1 MDKKEKMEQLIKL
14 INEASDAY
22 YNSGEEIMSNFEYDK
37 LYDELES
44 LEDNTGVV
52 LPNSPTLRAGTDADS
67 GIAKIIHEYPAL
79 SLAKTKDVSLFS
91 KTFLVRD
98 KKAVVMWKE
107 DGGTIVATYDNG
119 VLSSLATRGNGIVGN
134 DITHNAK
141 YIHGLP
147 LTLPF
152 STHFVVRGEA
162 LMSYVEFERVN
173 AALPP
178 DVIPYKNPRNLAN
191 STVNLTAEKE
201 MENREIWFHA
211 FKLVHFETG
220 YAEPRTFFNDMEFL
234 KSLGFSTTE
243 HILCDAD
250 DLEDEIQKM
259 SDRVSD
265 YPFPVDGLVVAAND
279 VKYAE
284 AQPGTGH
291 NPNKL
296 VGFALKWEDETI
308 ETTLRKIEW
317 SPSRTGLLNP
327 VAVFDPVELEGTTVS
342 RASVHNVSIIRKLRI
357 RPGDTVSVYKAN
369 KIIPQ
374 IATNLSA
381 GKVLDDAE
389 ALPVECPCCHGK
401 VTAKVEGGVKTDVEV
416 AICENPDCTAKHIGK
431 YTHFVERDC
440 MNIMGLSKATVTYF
454 IDKGWIHE
462 FSDIYHLDKY
472 KDDIISTK
480 GYGSKSYKNMIAAIE
495 KSRNTSFIPF
505 IHALGIPNIGEGQ
518 AKLFAKE
525 YNYDID
531 KFFDDVYEKH
541 DFSHIDGIGPVL
553 SASLI
558 KWGETYLTY
567 KNASTENTNMEIK
580 NLLDELTFTKPKE
593 SSEPVQTFLSGKIFV
608 ITGDVHHFKN
618 RNELKAKIEELGG
631 KVSGS
636 VSSKT
641 SYLINNDVASVSS
654 KNKKAKDLG
663 IPIISENDFLKMI

>member
-1 MDKKEKMEQLIKL
+1 
-14 INEASDAY
+14 
-22 YNSGEEIMSNFEYDK
+22 
-37 LYDELES
+37 
-44 LEDNTGVV
+44 
-52 LPNSPTLRAGTDADS
+52 
-67 GIAKIIHEYPAL
+67 
-79 SLAKTKDVSLFS
+79 
-91 KTFLVRD
+91 
-98 KKAVVMWKE
+98 
-107 DGGTIVATYDNG
+107 
-119 VLSSLATRGNGIVGN
+119 
-134 DITHNAK
+134 
-141 YIHGLP
+141 
-147 LTLPF
+147 
-152 STHFVVRGEA
+152 
-162 LMSYVEFERVN
+162 
-173 AALPP
+173 
-178 DVIPYKNPRNLAN
+178 
-191 STVNLTAEKE
+191 
-201 MENREIWFHA
+201 
-211 FKLVHFETG
+211 
-220 YAEPRTFFNDMEFL
+220 MEFL

-243 HILCDAD
+243 HVLCDTD
-250 DLEDEIQKM
+250 GLEDEIQKM
-259 SDRVSD
+259 SDKVSD

-279 VKYAE
+279 VAYAE
-284 AQPGTGH
+284 LQPGTGH

-296 VGFALKWEDETI
+296 VGFALKWEDETV
-308 ETTLRKIEW
+308 ETALRKIEW

-357 RPGDTVSVYKAN
+357 RPGDTISVYKAN

-381 GKVLDDAE
+381 GKALADTE

-416 AICENPDCTAKHIGK
+416 AICENPGCPAKHIGK

-454 IDKGWIHE
+454 IDKGWVHE

-480 GYGSKSYKNMIAAIE
+480 GYGPKSYKNMIAAIK

-558 KWGETYLTY
+558 KWGETYLAY
-567 KNASTENTNMEIK
+567 KNASAENPNMEIK
-580 NLLDELTFTKPKE
+580 NLLNELTFAKPKE
-593 SSEPVQTFLSGKIFV
+593 SSEPAQTSLSGRTFV

-641 SYLINNDVASVSS
+641 SYLINNDVTSVTS

-663 IPIISENDFLKMI
+663 IPIISEDDFLKMI